1 MAISFIG
8 NSTSFSDATSGTL
21 TVYRSSLSSGN
32 MMIAFI
38 GGKDYNI
45 TITPPSG
52 WTSIGSS
59 TNGTT
64 FAGTDTGSTK
74 IQAFYKIATVF
85 EPSSYGF
92 SISGG
97 GVSAVMMGML
107 HEYSTTTTWN
117 TPTGTGAT
125 NPFNGWA
132 NISSSSTLS
141 LPAGAFLP
149 TCFVSNTDATSIG
162 TFPSFS
168 ASGRS
173 FGSWNS
179 RPFSAY
185 TTTSGGDGGMVT
197 GYTSIS
203 SASNSTPQTV
213 TIFTSGSGSERGH
226 AFIVQLTDAAPTT
239 TTTTTTRYP
248 GRDFFQ
254 FITY

>member
-1 MAISFIG
+1 MAISFSG
-8 NSTSFSDATSGTL
+8 NSTSFSDTTASVL
-21 TVYRSSLSSGN
+21 SLFRPGVSAGN
-32 MMIAFI
+32 MMIAFV

-64 FAGTDTGSTK
+64 LAGVDTGSTK
-74 IQAFYKIATVF
+74 IQAFYKIAGAF
-85 EPSSYGF
+85 EPGSYGF

-97 GVSAVMMGML
+97 GASAVMMGMI
-107 HEYSTTTTWN
+107 HVYSTTTTWN

-125 NPFNGWA
+125 NPSNGWSS
-132 NISSSSTLS
+132 ISSSSTLS

-173 FGSWNS
+173 FGSWTS
-179 RPFSAY
+179 RPISAY

-203 SASNSTPQTV
+203 SASNSTSQTV
-213 TIFTSGSGSERGH
+213 TIVTSGSNSERGH